1 MFQPMMLYQIKN
13 CVIDL
18 YKCKKFEKEEVM
30 TPFHKSGDDDWQD
43 AKGNFKII
51 IDDDEF
57 SYETLQQ
64 RDCVFTD
71 IMSKLMTCYT
81 DANGIQYTPIIYTD
95 RQALANLPL

>member
-18 YKCKKFEKEEVM
+18 YKCKKFEKAEFM

-51 IDDDEF
+51 IDDISNRAILEAK
-57 SYETLQQ
+57 E
-64 RDCVFTD
+64 
-71 IMSKLMTCYT
+71 K
-81 DANGIQYTPIIYTD
+81 
-95 RQALANLPL
+95 ALAAK